1 MPGPASRIY
10 WIVLTLCIVWS
21 DSTFAQKPALL
32 PPLSGLDIFMPVP
45 ADNPLRAE
53 VVELGRR
60 LFFDTDLSADS
71 IVSCATC
78 HQPDKGFSNE
88 LAISVGVFDRRGTRN
103 VPAILN
109 RGYGKAFFWD
119 GRIES
124 LEEQVLQPIIA
135 FDEMGMT
142 IEELLSQLQS
152 DPFYST
158 RFLEVFSRSVNKE
171 DLGRA
176 LASYVRTIRAG
187 SSAFDRFTGGDAGA
201 LTEMEKEGLLLFQG
215 KARCDR
221 CHLGSNLS
229 DEGFHNTGVAWIN
242 GRLLDSGRALVT
254 DLNRDRG
261 AFKTPTLRQITI
273 TAPYMHD
280 GSLATLE
287 EVVDFY
293 DQGGNPNPELDPLIK
308 PLVLNSR
315 EKRALIAFLRS
326 LSGSVSEGL

>member
-1 MPGPASRIY
+1 
-10 WIVLTLCIVWS
+10 
-21 DSTFAQKPALL
+21 
-32 PPLSGLDIFMPVP
+32 MPVP

-60 LFFDTDLSADS
+60 LFFDTDLSADFT
-71 IVSCATC
+71 VSCATC
-78 HQPDKGFSNE
+78 HRPENGFSND
-88 LAISVGVFDRRGTRN
+88 LPKSVGVFGRRGTRN
-103 VPAILN
+103 IPAILN

-135 FDEMGMT
+135 FDEMDMT
-142 IEELLSQLQS
+142 IEELLPRLQS

-158 RFLEVFSRSVNKE
+158 HFLEVFSRSVNKE

-187 SSAFDRFTGGDAGA
+187 SSAFDRFTRGDADA
-201 LTEMEKEGLLLFQG
+201 LTEMEKEGLALFQG

-221 CHLGSNLS
+221 CHVGSNLS
-229 DEGFHNTGVAWIN
+229 DEGFHNTGVAWIE
-242 GRLLDSGRALVT
+242 GRLLDAGRALVT
-254 DLNRDRG
+254 GLERDRG

-293 DQGGNPNPELDPLIK
+293 DQGGNPNPEIDPLLN
-308 PLVLNSR
+308 PLALSTR

-326 LSGSVSEGL
+326 LSGTVK